1 MQKNSK
7 FKNLKVDTNLGAESE
22 RVDRLEKNSALDT
35 VVTSCTARESP
46 FKKGSALS
54 QQEFKELKQFKDDK
68 RVALN
73 PERAGDWVC
82 QRCHNH
88 NFSFRNNCNMCHLS
102 HEASLKMLYLMNIS
116 NQG

>member
-1 MQKNSK
+1 M
-7 FKNLKVDTNLGAESE
+7 GAESE